1 MNRTVPTILILDLNH
16 VPATAAAPFSV
27 EVRSADQIP
36 VTTGCFPSAGKLA
49 MPSRRSVDA
58 ADIPCFKA
66 ENITAAIACTAAG
79 TVLRFI
85 SRLAPVVE
93 TAGAQPGHVPNKG
106 EGK

>member
-36 VTTGCFPSAGKLA
+36 VTTGCFPSAGMLA

-58 ADIPCFKA
+58 AHIPCFKV
-66 ENITAAIACTAAG
+66 ENITAPIACTAAG
-79 TVLRFI
+79 TALRFI
-85 SRLAPVVE
+85 SRPAPVVE